1 MLLSNFIYIVYW
13 PCPWIS
19 DEKKFSPGFC
29 PQVSAQDGT
38 STETA
43 VLDSVSCYACGL
55 DDVDPEKDKPGSFGD
70 AQRNSTP
77 TGKKM
82 YNFTCD
88 IVDKVSKILPQL
100 TLFRK
105 ARPFSDKNRKM
116 D

>member
-1 MLLSNFIYIVYW
+1 M
-13 PCPWIS
+13 
-19 DEKKFSPGFC
+19 
-29 PQVSAQDGT
+29 SAQDGI

-77 TGKKM
+77 PGKKM

-105 ARPFSDKNRKM
+105 ARPFSDKNKKM
-116 D
+116 DLLFDTVTHV